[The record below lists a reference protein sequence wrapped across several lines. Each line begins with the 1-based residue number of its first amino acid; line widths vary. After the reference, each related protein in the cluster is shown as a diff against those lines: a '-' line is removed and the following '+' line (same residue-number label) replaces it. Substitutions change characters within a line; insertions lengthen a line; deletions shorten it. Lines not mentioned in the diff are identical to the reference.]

1 MVSFAMMVN
10 IDLCP
15 RLKHILKKKV
25 ASLKFKDHSVK
36 NHKPFNKILSKL
48 RISTPTT
55 LSSLS
60 RKVVLMLGLGSEKE
74 LMKPNKLTLHQWV
87 QNFNQVLLLLS
98 LRSMKR
104 LMSSGLL
111 LTVRLNIQTQKQWVM
126 LQVSNQDFSK
136 LVMLVDTVT

>member
-1 MVSFAMMVN
+1 
-10 IDLCP
+10 
-15 RLKHILKKKV
+15 
-25 ASLKFKDHSVK
+25 
-36 NHKPFNKILSKL
+36 
-48 RISTPTT
+48 
-55 LSSLS
+55 
-60 RKVVLMLGLGSEKE
+60 MLGLGSEKE

-87 QNFNQVLLLLS
+87 QNFNQVLLSLS